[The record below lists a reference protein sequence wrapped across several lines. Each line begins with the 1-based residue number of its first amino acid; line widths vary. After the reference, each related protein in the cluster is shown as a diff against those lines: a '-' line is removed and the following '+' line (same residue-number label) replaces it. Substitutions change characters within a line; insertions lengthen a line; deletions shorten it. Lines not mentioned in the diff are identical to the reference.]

1 MGSLLLLLHTEK
13 KKKKKERVNIACR
26 LLLLLKKLGIVER
39 RKDRMKHSFIY
50 TLRYAYRIEIYVSGE
65 EKEKVVDCVYME
77 EERYYKR
84 TLIGGYL

>member
-1 MGSLLLLLHTEK
+1 MGSLLLLHTEK

-26 LLLLLKKLGIVER
+26 LLLLKKLGIVER